1 VLFVRTLCP
10 LWLKKSPIHFL
21 NFCYFYLLYMFPMKK
36 LVILTGAGMSAESGI
51 RTFREAGG
59 LWEEYDVVEVAS
71 PMGWAKDRELVL
83 RFYNERRSQ
92 LESCRPNAG
101 HTGVAALEKYFDV
114 HVITQNIDNLHER
127 AGSSKVLHLHGEL
140 TKARSTADPSIVY
153 DIGYKDIKLGD
164 KCEKGSQLRPHIVW
178 FGEAVPMM
186 DEAVRITSTA
196 DIFVVIGSS
205 LNVYPAAGLIGYA
218 PEEASHWLIDP
229 NDVPVPGY
237 RKVEIIRAGAGEG
250 VRILTERLLG

>member
-1 VLFVRTLCP
+1 
-10 LWLKKSPIHFL
+10 
-21 NFCYFYLLYMFPMKK
+21 MKK

-71 PMGWAKDRELVL
+71 PMGWAKDRDLVL
-83 RFYNERRSQ
+83 RFYNERRAQ
-92 LESCRPNAG
+92 LEACKPNAG
-101 HTGVAALEKYFDV
+101 HFGVAALEKYFDV

-127 AGSSKVLHLHGEL
+127 AGSTKVLHLHGEL
-140 TKARSTADPSIVY
+140 TKARSTADPSLVY
-153 DIGYKDIKLGD
+153 EIGYKDINPGD

-186 DEAVRITSTA
+186 DEAVRIASTA

-218 PEEASHWLIDP
+218 PEEASLWLIDP
-229 NDVPVPGY
+229 NEVYVPP
-237 RKVEIIRAGAGEG
+237 RLKVEVIRKKASEG
-250 VRILTERLLG
+250 VEILTEMLLADKKVL